1 MQTISQTF
9 ASNML
14 FNIVYRIHSLKIK
27 NYTVLINKNAS
38 NFSVMHITKRSI
50 VYYIF
55 LSLSLILSLNM
66 RSNQVTIKDIARELG
81 ISPSTVS
88 RALKDHPDISQETKK
103 AVNFLAQ
110 KLNYQP
116 NAVALSLKHSRSYT
130 LGVIIPETVHYFF
143 SSVISGIEDVA
154 YDAGYHIMICQSN
167 ELYDREKSNAN
178 MLYSN
183 RVDGL
188 LVSLSKETR
197 NFKHLQFFH
206 DNNIP
211 VVFFDRGTNA
221 FPCDQI
227 VIDDYAAAFRIV
239 NYLIE
244 RGHKKLIHL
253 AAPQHLDIGYNRKK
267 GFEDALTNNGL
278 SYSDD
283 QIIFADK
290 FDEGTAAIETIIQK
304 GDLPD
309 GIFAVN
315 DLTALGALRALKR
328 HQIAVPREIG
338 LAGFGNGQNAI
349 LTDPPLTT
357 IDQNGYNMG
366 KKATEV
372 LLERINN
379 GLENYIPQKHII
391 DTELIIRDSIR

>member
-1 MQTISQTF
+1 
-9 ASNML
+9 
-14 FNIVYRIHSLKIK
+14 
-27 NYTVLINKNAS
+27 
-38 NFSVMHITKRSI
+38 
-50 VYYIF
+50 
-55 LSLSLILSLNM
+55 M

-88 RALKDHPDISQETKK
+88 RALKNHPDISPETKK
-103 AVNFLAQ
+103 AVNALAQ

-116 NAVALSLKHSRSYT
+116 NAIALSLKHSRSFT

-154 YDAGYHIMICQSN
+154 YEAGYHIMICQSN
-167 ELYDREKSNAN
+167 ELYDRERSNAN

-197 NFKHLQFFH
+197 DFSHLQFFH
-206 DNNIP
+206 QNNIP
-211 VVFFDRGTNA
+211 VVFFDRGTDA

-227 VIDDYAAAFRIV
+227 VIDDYEAALRTV
-239 NYLIE
+239 NYLIK
-244 RGHKKLIHL
+244 RGHRNLIHL

-267 GFEDALTNNGL
+267 GFEDALHQNGL
-278 SYSDD
+278 PFSEK
-283 QIIFADK
+283 QVIFADK
-290 FDEGTAAIETIIQK
+290 FERAAEVVEQIIN
-304 GDLPD
+304 DNILPD

-315 DLTALGALRALKR
+315 DLTALGAMRSLKKYN
-328 HQIAVPREIG
+328 IKIPADIG
-338 LAGFGNGQNAI
+338 IAGFGNGQNAT

-357 IDQNGYNMG
+357 IDQNGYKMG

-372 LLERINN
+372 LLERITN
-379 GLENYIPQKHII
+379 GLSDYVPQKHII
-391 DTELIIRDSIR
+391 DTELVIRESIR